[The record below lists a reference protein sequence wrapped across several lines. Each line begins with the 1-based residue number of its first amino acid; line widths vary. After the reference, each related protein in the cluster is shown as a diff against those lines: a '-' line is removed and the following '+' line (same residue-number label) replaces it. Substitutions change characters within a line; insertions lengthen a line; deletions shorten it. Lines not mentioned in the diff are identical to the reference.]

1 MKTIADK
8 AQAQQH
14 VLGRSAVALAR
25 CKLAVPRCS
34 KELCLST
41 PQDDIANSRGPLVY
55 VVAGA
60 KFARLVLPSG
70 PAEAN
75 MDESAPGAH
84 TQRSNADLASLS

>member
-1 MKTIADK
+1 MCVKTVADK
-8 AQAQQH
+8 ALAQQRL
-14 VLGRSAVALAR
+14 LGRSAMALAG
-25 CKLAVPRCS
+25 CKLAVPSCC
-34 KELCLST
+34 KELCLGT

-84 TQRSNADLASLS
+84 TQ